1 MVALVTV
8 LVTAVVTLGIRAG
21 SGDRD
26 ALLDGSPV
34 AASAPA
40 AAAPAAASVPT
51 ADDGVQAAVVNGW
64 ARVDGDEFTGALD
77 ARWSL
82 DDGPGRGG
90 EGRRSPDAVTV
101 RDGTAVIRGDAAGT
115 TGAMWWRDGRETG
128 RWEIRARF
136 PGGDAQYRPV
146 LLLSPAD
153 RGSGREITQIDVGRL
168 GTAAPDAPE
177 IDIAKWHNYA
187 FEVTAGRVT
196 GYVDG
201 LKWFE
206 STDRNALPRGSV
218 HPVIQLDW
226 FPQGTPPEP
235 SELVVDWMR
244 VYR

>member
-1 MVALVTV
+1 
-8 LVTAVVTLGIRAG
+8 LGVRAG

-26 ALLDGSPV
+26 AALDGTPV
-34 AASAPA
+34 AVSAPV
-40 AAAPAAASVPT
+40 AAPAAASVPT
-51 ADDGVQAAVVNGW
+51 ADDGVQAAAVNGW
-64 ARVDGDEFTGALD
+64 TRVDGDEFTGALD
-77 ARWSL
+77 ARWNL
-82 DDGPGRGG
+82 DDGPGRAGK
-90 EGRRSPDAVTV
+90 GRRSPDAVTV

-128 RWEIRARF
+128 RWEMRARF

-226 FPQGTPPEP
+226 FPQGAPPEP